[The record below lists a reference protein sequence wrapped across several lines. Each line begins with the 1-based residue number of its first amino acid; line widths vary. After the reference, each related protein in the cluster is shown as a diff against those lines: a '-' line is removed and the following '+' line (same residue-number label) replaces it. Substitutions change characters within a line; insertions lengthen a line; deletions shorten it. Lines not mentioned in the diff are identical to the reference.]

1 MLMVVFYSLH
11 LFTVNYLLSNPD
23 FLLAQCA
30 NHHQSK
36 PKECTDS
43 LLILSKKIEVERTA
57 SVSDP
62 LFFGPC
68 LMNVTHYV
76 HPSACADPAHFV
88 KSLSADNYKL
98 YRLLNVFLI

>member
-1 MLMVVFYSLH
+1 MLLVVFYSLH

-23 FLLAQCA
+23 FLLVLSS

-43 LLILSKKIEVERTA
+43 LVMLSKKIEVERTA
-57 SVSDP
+57 SVSDQ
-62 LFFGPC
+62 LFFVPC

-76 HPSACADPAHFV
+76 HPSACAHPAYFV